1 METEI
6 IKQIDELQRQY
17 YEALRNRKAGLCI
30 LAVIVAATGLDL
42 YFRYSNGVVGYIFIG
57 VAICFCVMESDKASK
72 SKRKLNGITNRL
84 FGKEYENSLRE
95 VADYKYK
102 N

>member
-30 LAVIVAATGLDL
+30 LAVIIAATGLDL

-95 VADYKYK
+95 VADYKNK